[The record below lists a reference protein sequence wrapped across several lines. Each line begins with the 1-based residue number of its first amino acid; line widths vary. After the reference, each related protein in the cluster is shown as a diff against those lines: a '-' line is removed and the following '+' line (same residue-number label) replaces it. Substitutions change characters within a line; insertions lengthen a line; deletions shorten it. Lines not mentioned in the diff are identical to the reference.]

1 MKRVIL
7 LAVVLLLSV
16 VLAAAAE
23 PGYEALVD
31 DINLFCS
38 IYHAPEFDVSTAS
51 ISSSD
56 DYKWS
61 ALIKANNAA
70 IDLMLFSK
78 DGGKISSL
86 ICACSDESNIID
98 YLACCCAVVSE
109 YRESLGVIEPF
120 GYILYDY
127 MLSRDD
133 QEATP
138 LVSNGT
144 YCSLK
149 KNNGSY
155 ILTIVFQY

>member
-7 LAVVLLLSV
+7 LTVVVLVCAIFTAS
-16 VLAAAAE
+16 AE
-23 PGYEALVD
+23 PDYEALVD

-38 IYHAPEFDVSTAS
+38 IYHAPEFDVSTVS
-51 ISSSD
+51 IGSDD
-56 DYKWS
+56 DYKWT
-61 ALIKANNAA
+61 ALMKTNNAEIA
-70 IDLMLFSK
+70 LMLFSN
-78 DGGKISSL
+78 DGDKISSL
-86 ICACSDESNIID
+86 ICACPDESNIID

-109 YRESLGVIEPF
+109 YRKSLGVIEPF

-138 LVSNGT
+138 LFSNGT

-149 KNNGSY
+149 KNNGGY